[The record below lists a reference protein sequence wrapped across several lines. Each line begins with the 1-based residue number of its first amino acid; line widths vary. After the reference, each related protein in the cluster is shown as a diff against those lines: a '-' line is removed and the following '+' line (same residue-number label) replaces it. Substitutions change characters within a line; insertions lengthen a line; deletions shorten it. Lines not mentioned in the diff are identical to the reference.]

1 MYQVLVLSSVGI
13 LLFALYNNIQNCCL
27 FSHGVE
33 VRTATLE
40 FDHGNAT
47 LNADIDFHFSN
58 TALTALENGIPLPVD
73 VDVLVKSRRDW
84 LWDKTE
90 WRTTLP
96 YQIRYLA
103 LSKSYEIIN
112 ESSGS
117 RRNFASRGVAI
128 AALGKIRSMPVAK
141 SICPMQFQCSLLI
154 KVTLNREGLP
164 LPLRP
169 AAYVSLDWYLSSRWK
184 QWPLTS

>member
-1 MYQVLVLSSVGI
+1 MPYTFLTPWLALNEKNYEKYQKYGAWAKRKE
-13 LLFALYNNIQNCCL
+13 LL
-27 FSHGVE
+27 E
-33 VRTATLE
+33 T
-40 FDHGNAT
+40 
-47 LNADIDFHFSN
+47 
-58 TALTALENGIPLPVD
+58 
-73 VDVLVKSRRDW
+73 
-84 LWDKTE
+84 DKTE

-103 LSKSYEIIN
+103 LSKSYELIN